1 MTDSSPTIEVLPQ
14 PPRPKRGLRALVA
27 GLAAVVLVGG
37 TMVAVNAFGSDDT
50 SSTPEAPVRA
60 LLAAAS
66 AGNVNGMLDQ
76 LAPGERDALKQPV
89 NDLVSQ
95 LERLGILGK
104 LDLGNVNAYK
114 LKIDGLQLDPQT
126 RRADLAF
133 VKITGGTANYSFD
146 PANLPLGSFLTGM
159 LGPMAA
165 ASAPSSGSTNLA
177 SASDAGLITV
187 KQDGHWYVSIGYTL
201 AEQART
207 AAGVSLDALGQRV
220 TPVGAATPEDA
231 VRQLVQDGAKLDL
244 RGVLGLLPPGEMGA
258 LQEYAG
264 LFLPK
269 AEAALAADADKP
281 KVTVTT
287 LDLSSKTDGDVATV
301 TIDKLAGTAVSGDT
315 TVTLADGC
323 ITEQTAGG
331 APQKTCGNDP
341 SALLGNLGVAG
352 LPGLGQ
358 LGAGATADVGIRVVK
373 VDGKWY
379 VSPVRTVLDGVV
391 SSFDAIKPG
400 DLAGLAQAIQG
411 LTKTLESGGGAGLA
425 PGLTP
430 KITIG

>member
-1 MTDSSPTIEVLPQ
+1 
-14 PPRPKRGLRALVA
+14 
-27 GLAAVVLVGG
+27 
-37 TMVAVNAFGSDDT
+37 
-50 SSTPEAPVRA
+50 
-60 LLAAAS
+60 
-66 AGNVNGMLDQ
+66 
-76 LAPGERDALKQPV
+76 
-89 NDLVSQ
+89 
-95 LERLGILGK
+95 
-104 LDLGNVNAYK
+104 
-114 LKIDGLQLDPQT
+114 
-126 RRADLAF
+126 
-133 VKITGGTANYSFD
+133 
-146 PANLPLGSFLTGM
+146 M